1 VPPTKPSLELLRSIT
16 DESVLRLL
24 MEEGRMTRAEI
35 AVRTGISKTT
45 ISESMRRLG
54 AAGMVVD
61 TGERTS
67 GRGRSGLYYALAEG
81 MGCALVASIS
91 PAGVVAE
98 AVDAVGHVV
107 ARAEL
112 PLERAAGK
120 ARAAEVLGAAA
131 RQVRDAAPGDVRA
144 SVVSAADP
152 VDRHTGRLVQLP
164 DAPFLVGDLDPVAIL
179 ASEVG
184 GEVLVDN
191 DVNWAARAERQSGS
205 AVDVDDF
212 VYVHLGEGLGCA
224 VVSDGKV
231 RRGHRGVAGE
241 IAHVLTRGPSGSTV
255 PFTEVFAELGL
266 RRPGSTAIDVD
277 ALRAAV
283 QRDDA
288 LAERVVSGLAD
299 AVSGVLMAAIAFG
312 DPQLVVL
319 GGSWAGLRPFVE
331 ALHERTG
338 TWPRRL
344 PVEVSA
350 LPEAPELVAARGQ
363 AVEMLR
369 SAIVETA
376 REGTVPSE
384 RRE

>member
-1 VPPTKPSLELLRSIT
+1 MPPTKPSLELLRSIT

-98 AVDAVGHVV
+98 AVDALGHVV

-152 VDRHTGRLVQLP
+152 VDRHTGRLVQL
-164 DAPFLVGDLDPVAIL
+164 
-179 ASEVG
+179 
-184 GEVLVDN
+184 
-191 DVNWAARAERQSGS
+191 
-205 AVDVDDF
+205 
-212 VYVHLGEGLGCA
+212 
-224 VVSDGKV
+224 
-231 RRGHRGVAGE
+231 
-241 IAHVLTRGPSGSTV
+241 
-255 PFTEVFAELGL
+255 
-266 RRPGSTAIDVD
+266 
-277 ALRAAV
+277 
-283 QRDDA
+283 
-288 LAERVVSGLAD
+288 
-299 AVSGVLMAAIAFG
+299 
-312 DPQLVVL
+312 
-319 GGSWAGLRPFVE
+319 
-331 ALHERTG
+331 
-338 TWPRRL
+338 
-344 PVEVSA
+344 
-350 LPEAPELVAARGQ
+350 
-363 AVEMLR
+363 
-369 SAIVETA
+369 
-376 REGTVPSE
+376 
-384 RRE
+384 